1 MTLSVNYNPSVL
13 TIQRN
18 LSSATNSMTTALE
31 RMSTGFKINSAKDD
45 AAGLYVATNLNTQI
59 RGLKQAQKNVNDGIS
74 LLSTADG
81 SLSNMTNIVYRL
93 RDLAVQSANG
103 VYDDASRKAMQD
115 EADELTQEL
124 YRLKNSTTF
133 NGLNV
138 FGDTETS
145 PFNLATTFALE
156 SGGAQTFGL
165 DDTAGVMAASLDVVP
180 DGYTAINTAQDLDNI
195 RNNLSGKYILMA
207 DIDLSSISN
216 WDPLGDDTTQ
226 FTGTFD
232 GNGHVIKNLTIDRI
246 NEYNVGLFEATSG
259 ATISNVGLEN
269 VNVKGQNYVGGLLGQ
284 NYDSTVS
291 NSYATGSVTGTYIV
305 GGLVGQNYGSSTVSN
320 SYATGS
326 VTGTDE
332 VGGLVGY
339 NSSSTAKDNNFNT
352 ETTGQTNAI
361 GTDDGTG
368 TISNNNGLTTAQMQN
383 ADNWTGWDTTIW
395 DLSTL
400 PPRLAWQPQPP
411 TPADSYRLQVG
422 ANADESSVINFDST
436 FSLGVFAVDFTDT
449 DSSAASLNDI
459 DELLNT
465 LSAKRADFG
474 AILNRLD
481 SVLQA
486 QTTSIENYT
495 AAKST
500 IMDADI
506 AQESANYVKSQ
517 ILQQTSAAL
526 LVQAQQTQSS
536 LIMSLIR

>member
-93 RDLAVQSANG
+93 RDLAVQSSNG

-133 NGLNV
+133 NVTAPPPESVTL
-138 FGDTETS
+138 DT
-145 PFNLATTFALE
+145 
-156 SGGAQTFGL
+156 GGIAAFGL

>member
-246 NEYNVGLFEATSG
+246 NEYNVGLFGATSG

-305 GGLVGQNYGSSTVSN
+305 GGLVGQNSSSTVSN

-326 VTGTDE
+326 VTGNDE

-339 NSSSTAKDNNFNT
+339 NSSSTVRS
-352 ETTGQTNAI
+352 EEHM
-361 GTDDGTG
+361 
-368 TISNNNGLTTAQMQN
+368 SE
-383 ADNWTGWDTTIW
+383 
-395 DLSTL
+395 
-400 PPRLAWQPQPP
+400 
-411 TPADSYRLQVG
+411 LQSP
-422 ANADESSVINFDST
+422 DH
-436 FSLGVFAVDFTDT
+436 
-449 DSSAASLNDI
+449 
-459 DELLNT
+459 
-465 LSAKRADFG
+465 
-474 AILNRLD
+474 
-481 SVLQA
+481 
-486 QTTSIENYT
+486 
-495 AAKST
+495 
-500 IMDADI
+500 
-506 AQESANYVKSQ
+506 
-517 ILQQTSAAL
+517 
-526 LVQAQQTQSS
+526 
-536 LIMSLIR
+536 